1 MIVVP
6 QNAETFADVS
16 YWEAGMDWSRYPHR
30 AAILRVGQSFWKDKE
45 FERNYLTCQQRGIV
59 IGGYWFYDDR
69 VSPETQA
76 KAILDAM
83 SGKTLQME
91 FFIDFEYLFGGKFSR
106 LQHVKQLIELIEDNV
121 RCKAIGIYTGYN
133 FWLTNTANDVAYYPF
148 FASRPLW
155 LAWYADATNVQIPQP
170 WTTWTHWQYGTPV
183 VDWGQPTKE
192 IDANL
197 HNGTPEEFAARY
209 GAPQQNQQSGGGNSM
224 LKGNL
229 KSGTSSL
236 RLRAGP
242 STAYAQV
249 DSIYTGDVVF
259 GALDAPSN
267 WLHVSK
273 IVRAN
278 GTTQAIDGWC
288 SAAFL
293 NLSPA
298 DNAGEITVSVTLK
311 PDGSVTGS
319 WTRN

>member
-16 YWEAGMDWSRYPHR
+16 FWEAGMNWDKYPHM
-30 AAILRVGQSFWKDKE
+30 AAILRVGQNTWKDTE
-45 FERNYLTCQQRGIV
+45 FERHYSACQQRGII
-59 IGGYWFYDDR
+59 IGGYWFYDDH
-69 VSPETQA
+69 VSPEIQA

-91 FFIDFEYLFGGKFSR
+91 FFIDFEHVFGGKFSG
-106 LQHVKQLIELIEDNV
+106 LKYVKQLIEFIEGKFP
-121 RCKAIGIYTGYN
+121 CKSIGIYTGYS
-133 FWLTNTANDVAYYPF
+133 FWLTNTANDAAYYPF

-155 LAWYADATNVQIPQP
+155 LAWYADASNVRIPQP
-170 WTTWTHWQYGTPV
+170 WTTWTHWQYGTPA

-192 IDANL
+192 IDANVY
-197 HNGTPEEFAARY
+197 NGTRDEFAARY
-209 GAPQQNQQSGGGNSM
+209 GAPQQNQQPGGNM
-224 LKGNL
+224 LKGSL

-236 RLRAGP
+236 KIRSGP
-242 STAYAQV
+242 STAYPQI
-249 DSIYTGDVVF
+249 DGIYTGDVVF
-259 GALDAPSN
+259 GALDAASN

-293 NLSPA
+293 NLSQA
-298 DNAGEITVSVTLK
+298 DDAGEITVSITLK

-319 WTRN
+319 WTRH